1 MIIAVI
7 FAGGVG
13 KRMNSRA
20 KPKQFLDMWGK
31 PIIIYTLEVFEKH
44 GEVDAIVIACVPEWI
59 SYLESLIGQ
68 YHITKVK
75 AIVPGGETGQTSIYH
90 GLKAAEKLQEA
101 AEGEGAGGAA
111 AEEAVVLIH
120 DGVRPLINERV
131 ITENIQSVR
140 EHGSAITTVTVQE
153 TILVVNERN
162 EIVEV
167 PERMNSRM
175 ARAPQ
180 SFFLRDVMAAHESAL
195 REGRTD
201 YIDSCTLMQHYGY
214 RMYLVDGP
222 KENIKITTPEDF
234 YTMRALLDARENSQI
249 YGMEV
254 TGDAIRQ

>member
-1 MIIAVI
+1 MNVAVI

-13 KRMNSRA
+13 KRMNSRV

-31 PIIIYTLEVFEKH
+31 PIIIYTLEVFERH
-44 GEVDAIVIACVPEWI
+44 DEIDAIVIACVPEWI
-59 SYLESLIGQ
+59 EYLKLLITQ
-68 YHITKVK
+68 YQITKVRE
-75 AIVPGGETGQTSIYH
+75 IVPGGQTGQLSIYH
-90 GLKAAEKLQEA
+90 GLRAAQNLQAAA
-101 AEGEGAGGAA
+101 AEGKEMI
-111 AEEAVVLIH
+111 VLIH
-120 DGVRPLINERV
+120 DGVRPLIDEKT
-131 ITENIQSVR
+131 ITENIQSVKK
-140 EHGSAITTVTVQE
+140 HGSAITTVPVQE
-153 TILVVNERN
+153 TILVVDREN

-167 PERMNSRM
+167 PERVNSRM

-180 SFFLRDVMAAHESAL
+180 SFYLRDVLEAHESAL

-249 YGMEV
+249 YGMEG
-254 TGDAIRQ
+254 TGDVICQGFRE